1 LSTPKGKQKVSSEG
15 RTGRILRNIWKHR
28 GELAKE
34 QVAGILAM
42 SLLFA
47 SIAPH
52 AFNDETLMGAKAYGA
67 ADTLK
72 PLVTIEKPASGAKLP
87 AGTIM
92 VSGKAFDNKGG
103 SGIQSVEVRLDGGP
117 YKTAKPRT
125 TGDWSTW
132 SISFSVSKGG
142 SHEFKAKTVDRSGN
156 IDWDTVTVSVTAAS
170 KVGSPDTTD
179 PKIAITYP
187 VDGSTIAA
195 TSSITVKGTASD
207 SGGSGMSSVQVRV
220 DSGSYKTATPKA
232 PGDWSTW
239 SVTVAVTPGEHRLL
253 PRATDKAGNQ
263 NWNSIHIMIAD
274 STAPPPPDPDPDDD
288 IPAPLRK
295 ISVNSIVSLNTAI
308 GQARAGDHIILEDGV
323 YGTSASIRV
332 SSDGTVLN
340 PIVIRAESD
349 GGVEI
354 GGSYGFSV
362 TGASHVVIRGFKF
375 TYNQDS
381 HEAGCDDC
389 TNVRFTSNTF
399 ALRTTSNDK
408 SHWLG
413 VTGTSINVRV
423 DHNTFQNKPTEGVFL
438 IIVGDNGRMP
448 QNTHVDHNQFR
459 DQTYGGSNGGEC
471 VRIGHSSLGPV
482 AANSLFEY
490 NTFERCNGDPEV
502 VSVKSSKNIFKH
514 NTFKNNDGSLVFR
527 HGSGHVADGNMFIDG
542 ANGIRVYGANHKIV
556 NNYFANNPTSGSS
569 IRDPLIIPRGT
580 VLNDAT
586 VSNAGYSQ
594 ARNILVVHNTFVGNR
609 MNIVIGAFS
618 GNYLPE
624 DITVANN
631 IITGSSGNLVTVS
644 SGDVSL
650 ENNILYPTGSA
661 SVGNVPT
668 SGYSKLNPQL
678 VSLDGM
684 FRPSATSPAINAVQT
699 TETYGITT
707 DIDGQIRTGMF
718 DIGAD
723 EYRTTS

>member
-1 LSTPKGKQKVSSEG
+1 
-15 RTGRILRNIWKHR
+15 
-28 GELAKE
+28 
-34 QVAGILAM
+34 
-42 SLLFA
+42 
-47 SIAPH
+47 
-52 AFNDETLMGAKAYGA
+52 
-67 ADTLK
+67 
-72 PLVTIEKPASGAKLP
+72 
-87 AGTIM
+87 
-92 VSGKAFDNKGG
+92 
-103 SGIQSVEVRLDGGP
+103 
-117 YKTAKPRT
+117 
-125 TGDWSTW
+125 
-132 SISFSVSKGG
+132 
-142 SHEFKAKTVDRSGN
+142 
-156 IDWDTVTVSVTAAS
+156 VSVTVPS
-170 KVGSPDTTD
+170 TSGSPDTID

-187 VDGSTIAA
+187 NDGDTLAA
-195 TSSITVKGTASD
+195 ASSITVKGTASD
-207 SGGSGMSSVQVRV
+207 SGGSGVSTVQLRV

-263 NWNSIHIMIAD
+263 NWNSIHVTIDNSSI
-274 STAPPPPDPDPDDD
+274 PPPPPPPNPDPVED

-308 GQARAGDHIILEDGV
+308 GQARPGDHIILKDGV
-323 YGTSASIRV
+323 YSTSASIRV

-362 TGASHVVIRGFKF
+362 TGASHVVIMGFKF

-381 HEAGCDDC
+381 HEADCDDC
-389 TNVRFTSNTF
+389 TNVRFTSNIF

-408 SHWLG
+408 SHWLA
-413 VTGTSINVRV
+413 VTGTSTNVRV
-423 DHNTFQNKPTEGVFL
+423 DHNTFHNKPTEGVFL

-448 QNTHVDHNQFR
+448 QNTHVDHNAFR

-502 VSVKSSKNIFKH
+502 VSVKSSKNVFKH

-527 HGSGHVADGNMFIDG
+527 HGSGQVADGNMFIDG

-609 MNIVIGAFS
+609 INIVIGAFS

-624 DITVANN
+624 EITVANN

-678 VSLDGM
+678 VSLNGM

-699 TETYGITT
+699 AETYGVTT
-707 DIDGQIRTGMF
+707 DIDGQVRTGMF

>member
-1 LSTPKGKQKVSSEG
+1 MT
-15 RTGRILRNIWKHR
+15 I
-28 GELAKE
+28 
-34 QVAGILAM
+34 
-42 SLLFA
+42 SLLLA
-47 SIAPH
+47 STVLY
-52 AFNDETLMGAKAYGA
+52 AFNADMGITLRAYAA
-67 ADTLK
+67 ADTSK
-72 PLVTIEKPASGAKLP
+72 PLVTIENPASGAKLP
-87 AGTIM
+87 TGVIT
-92 VSGKAFDNKGG
+92 VSGKGSDNSGG
-103 SGIQSVEVRLDGGP
+103 SGIQSVEVSLDDGT
-117 YKTAKPRT
+117 YKAAKPRAA
-125 TGDWSTW
+125 GDWSTW
-132 SISFSVSKGG
+132 SISFSVSAGG
-142 SHEFKAKTVDRSGN
+142 SHEFKAKATDRAGN
-156 IDWDTVTVSVTAAS
+156 KDWDMVVVSVSVPSTG
-170 KVGSPDTTD
+170 GSPDTTD
-179 PKIAITYP
+179 PAIAITYP
-187 VDGSTIAA
+187 VNGGTLAA
-195 TSSITVKGTASD
+195 ASSITVKGTASD
-207 SGGSGMSSVQVRV
+207 SGGSGMSTVQVRV
-220 DSGSYKTATPKA
+220 DSGAYKTAIPKA

-239 SVTVAVTPGEHRLL
+239 SVTVAVTAGEHRLL

-263 NWNSIHIMIAD
+263 NWNSILVTIDD
-274 STAPPPPDPDPDDD
+274 SSAPPPPDPDPDDD

-308 GQARAGDHIILEDGV
+308 GQAKAGDHIILKDGV
-323 YGTSASIRV
+323 YSASASIRV
-332 SSDGTVLN
+332 SSDGTALN

-362 TGASHVVIRGFKF
+362 TGASYVVIRGFKF

-389 TNVRFTSNTF
+389 TDVRFTSNTF

-413 VTGTSINVRV
+413 VTGTSTNVRV

-527 HGSGHVADGNMFIDG
+527 HGSGHIADGNIFVDG
-542 ANGIRVYGANHKIV
+542 ANGIRVYGANHKII

-580 VLNDAT
+580 VLNDAA

-594 ARNILVVHNTFVGNR
+594 PRNILVVHNTFVGNR
-609 MNIVIGAFS
+609 ISIVIGAFS

-624 DITVANN
+624 EITVANN
-631 IITGSSGNLVTVS
+631 IVTGSTGNLVAVS

-668 SGYSKLNPQL
+668 SGYSKVNPQL
-678 VSLDGM
+678 VSSNGM
-684 FRPSATSPAINAVQT
+684 FRPSATSPAINAVQA
-699 TETYGITT
+699 TETYGVTT

-723 EYRTTS
+723 EYRATS